1 MVLVLVLQESELL
14 QLGAV
19 DPATRVVVLAWVV
32 WGLAGVQAPDV
43 LHCFVLG
50 EVAHRLTLRCLGFW
64 HSTPLKETLWC
75 EPIGEHLAQLQH
87 SVGVRL
93 S

>member
-1 MVLVLVLQESELL
+1 
-14 QLGAV
+14 
-19 DPATRVVVLAWVV
+19 
-32 WGLAGVQAPDV
+32 
-43 LHCFVLG
+43 
-50 EVAHRLTLRCLGFW
+50 
-64 HSTPLKETLWC
+64 LKETLWC